1 MSEDREKLAAEI
13 EQRMAEAPEGSLDP
27 VEKDKLFKIR
37 TMSPDQLGELMIDA
51 ASTRFAQRSLVQRL
65 DECAS
70 ELIQKLDLHDAKT
83 VRCSVEEGLARLWH
97 MRAGAAFGRHFDLTA
112 KMASAGHYKVT
123 GAFLYADRGDA
134 AKAQGIPFEEAQMD
148 AWAVDETNPYA
159 NPEDYVKRCLIEL
172 GAIEPEPEADE
183 QG

>member
-1 MSEDREKLAAEI
+1 MSEDREKLAAEV
-13 EQRMAEAPEGSLDP
+13 ERRMAEVPEDSLDST
-27 VEKDKLFKIR
+27 EKDKLFKIR

-65 DECAS
+65 DECAT

-83 VRCSVEEGLARLWH
+83 VRCSMEEGLAKMWH
-97 MRAGAAFGRHFDLTA
+97 MRAGAAFGRQFDLTA

-134 AKAQGIPFEEAQMD
+134 AKAQGISFEDARMD
-148 AWAVDETNPYA
+148 AWAVEETNPYA

-172 GAIEPEPEADE
+172 GVIEPESEGDE
-183 QG
+183 PG